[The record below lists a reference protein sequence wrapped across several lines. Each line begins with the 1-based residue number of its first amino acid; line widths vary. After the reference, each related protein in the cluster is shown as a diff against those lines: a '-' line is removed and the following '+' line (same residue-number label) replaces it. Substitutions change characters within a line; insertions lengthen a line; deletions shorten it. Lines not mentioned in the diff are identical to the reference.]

1 MLNSGNITFFSF
13 LQAFLNLVF
22 IAVSSEANGTLRGRL
37 RIGHNA
43 CDVYRLCESANRHV
57 NPLNGLVPLVQC
69 GQKKKVTRKLQASFL
84 KVV

>member
-57 NPLNGLVPLVQC
+57 NPAEWTSSTCAVWS
-69 GQKKKVTRKLQASFL
+69 KEKSD
-84 KVV
+84 